1 MSICG
6 YERTDGRTQIVI
18 IVQTQGSC
26 IFCISRILF
35 LSTVCLYTVWFSEK
49 AAGATN
55 EDIEK
60 VPLSVAM
67 LQSGLFVYMVRIRI
81 IHYQFRYLFSK
92 GYMI

>member
-1 MSICG
+1 M
-6 YERTDGRTQIVI
+6 I
-18 IVQTQGSC
+18 IVQTLGSC
-26 IFCISRILF
+26 NFFISRVLF
-35 LSTVCLYTVWFSEK
+35 LSTVRLYTVWFSKE
-49 AAGATN
+49 AASATN

-60 VPLSVAM
+60 VPLSVAL